1 VINVPAVETTAWNR
15 LRGVDREIWDA
26 LLALVAVAL
35 SVIGFLIE
43 QRGPGHR
50 DGDDDGPTI
59 GHGLIG
65 MHERTQL
72 FGGEFEAGARPGGGV
87 RVRARL
93 STRSENAR

>member
-1 VINVPAVETTAWNR
+1 
-15 LRGVDREIWDA
+15 
-26 LLALVAVAL
+26 VAVAL

-50 DGDDDGPTI
+50 GGDDDGRGPAIGDGPTI

-72 FGGEFEAGARPGGGV
+72 FGGEFEAGARPGGGF
-87 RVRARL
+87 RVCARL
-93 STRSENAR
+93 STRSENAP